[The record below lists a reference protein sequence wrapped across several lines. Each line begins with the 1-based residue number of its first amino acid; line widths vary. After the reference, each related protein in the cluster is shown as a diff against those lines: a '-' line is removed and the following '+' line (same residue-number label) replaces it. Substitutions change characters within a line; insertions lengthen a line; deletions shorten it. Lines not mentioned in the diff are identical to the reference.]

1 MSITLSGADTFWL
14 RMDHPTNLM
23 MVSGVMLFDAPVDP
37 SRVREVLA
45 RRVVPLPRFR
55 ARVVRGARGR
65 PCWEP
70 DPAFDLDRHV
80 VRETL
85 AAGSGEAG
93 LRELVGRTMSE
104 PLDAGHP
111 LWRFHVVEG
120 GAPAI
125 VARFHHCL
133 GDGVGLLVAML
144 ALTDTRPD
152 EPAAPRD
159 NPFVELLRGGSGG
172 FDEAW
177 KRVEEIMPEGAALMR
192 RPAEILAST
201 GLARRSAATAA
212 ALARIALLRP
222 DPRTALNT
230 RPLSIAKCAAW
241 SRSIPLAE
249 IRETS
254 RGVGGTVNDVLLAAM
269 TGALRRWLL
278 EREGGGGEAGS
289 RDFRAAVPVSL
300 RPVQKLAA
308 MGNEFGLVFLSLPVA
323 AASWPERL
331 AEVRR
336 RMAALKRSADAP
348 ATLATMRLAGRLP
361 RAVQRIV
368 VRLFATKAT
377 AVMTNVPGPNRVLYL
392 AGRPIR
398 DVLFWVPRAAGLSIG
413 VSILSYAGGV
423 RLGVA
428 ADSGVVPDPERIVEA
443 FHAELDEVRALSR
456 RS

>member
-1 MSITLSGADTFWL
+1 
-14 RMDHPTNLM
+14 
-23 MVSGVMLFDAPVDP
+23 
-37 SRVREVLA
+37 
-45 RRVVPLPRFR
+45 
-55 ARVVRGARGR
+55 
-65 PCWEP
+65 
-70 DPAFDLDRHV
+70 
-80 VRETL
+80 
-85 AAGSGEAG
+85 
-93 LRELVGRTMSE
+93 MSE

-133 GDGVGLLVAML
+133 GDGVGLLMVML
-144 ALTDTRPD
+144 ALTDTGPD
-152 EPAAPRD
+152 EPAAARD
-159 NPFVELLRGGSGG
+159 NPFVELLRGESGG

-222 DPRTALNT
+222 DPTTALNA
-230 RPLSIAKCAAW
+230 RPLSIGKRAAW

-254 RGVGGTVNDVLLAAM
+254 HAAGGTVNDVLLAAM

-278 EREGGGGEAGS
+278 EREGEAGCK
-289 RDFRAAVPVSL
+289 DFRAAVPVSL

-323 AASWPERL
+323 AASWSERL

-336 RMAALKRSADAP
+336 RMVALKRSADAP

-361 RAVQRIV
+361 RDVQRLV

-443 FHAELDEVRALSR
+443 FHAELDEVRALSLR
-456 RS
+456 A

>member
-1 MSITLSGADTFWL
+1 VSITLSGADTFWL

-45 RRVVPLPRFR
+45 RRVAPLPRFR

-65 PCWEP
+65 PSWEP

-85 AAGSGEAG
+85 PAGSGEAG
-93 LRELVGRTMSE
+93 LCELVSRTMSE

-111 LWRFHVVEG
+111 LWRLHVVEG

-133 GDGVGLLVAML
+133 GDGVGLLMVML
-144 ALTDTRPD
+144 ALTDTGPD
-152 EPAAPRD
+152 EPAAARD
-159 NPFVELLRGGSGG
+159 NPFVELLRGESGG

-192 RPAEILAST
+192 RPAEILASS

-222 DPRTALNT
+222 DPTTALNA
-230 RPLSIAKCAAW
+230 RPLSIGKRAAW

-254 RGVGGTVNDVLLAAM
+254 HAAGGTVNDVLLAAM

-278 EREGGGGEAGS
+278 EREGEAGCK
-289 RDFRAAVPVSL
+289 DFRAAVPVSL

-323 AASWPERL
+323 AASWSERL

-336 RMAALKRSADAP
+336 RMVALKRSADAP

-361 RAVQRIV
+361 RDVQRLV

-443 FHAELDEVRALSR
+443 FHAELDEVRALSLR
-456 RS
+456 A